1 MVSTMKNHGCWDW
14 IGEDEKV
21 KTVTKNRNSQVDK
34 MCSSRSRRSSFIVV
48 DHAVFFHQL
57 FYYKVPFNTTR
68 GCYREEHDW
77 TQSSLIHLS
86 CASSYLIVQWFYL
99 QSRTIEGELRNTYL
113 PFLLMDIVNQSIVLC
128 GLSYRFGS
136 IF

>member
-1 MVSTMKNHGCWDW
+1 MVSTMKNHGCWDR

-57 FYYKVPFNTTR
+57 FYYKFHLTPQGDVTEKITT
-68 GCYREEHDW
+68 GLNHH
-77 TQSSLIHLS
+77 SFIFPVLLLI
-86 CASSYLIVQWFYL
+86 
-99 QSRTIEGELRNTYL
+99 
-113 PFLLMDIVNQSIVLC
+113 
-128 GLSYRFGS
+128 
-136 IF
+136 

>member
-1 MVSTMKNHGCWDW
+1 MYKVHGEHDEKPWVLRDR

-34 MCSSRSRRSSFIVV
+34 MCSSRSSFIVV

-68 GCYREEHDW
+68 GCYREDHDW

-86 CASSYLIVQWFYL
+86 CASSYLIVMVL
-99 QSRTIEGELRNTYL
+99 SSRTTIEGELRNTYL
-113 PFLLMDIVNQSIVLC
+113 PFASWWIYCFWVNCVALKLGVQD
-128 GLSYRFGS
+128 
-136 IF
+136 